1 MHLLCRVRR
10 RIINDSLFPAVKFP
24 CRRPQFGLALI
35 FCKPPPEKFLG
46 QLKVD
51 KTGAGNR
58 RFNERLVEIR
68 RFFYFREELF
78 SVQQDRGRL
87 DADIEERNKEL
98 ERLKSDMEEQ
108 KALRINEE
116 AALVR
121 LKLQISNLKK
131 ETKSPEKKEETK
143 KKPEDMIDEFPDDIF
158 TGSVEEVDLSDDEE

>member
-1 MHLLCRVRR
+1 
-10 RIINDSLFPAVKFP
+10 
-24 CRRPQFGLALI
+24 
-35 FCKPPPEKFLG
+35 
-46 QLKVD
+46 
-51 KTGAGNR
+51 
-58 RFNERLVEIR
+58 
-68 RFFYFREELF
+68 
-78 SVQQDRGRL
+78 
-87 DADIEERNKEL
+87 
-98 ERLKSDMEEQ
+98 MEDQ